1 MALHNS
7 AIRDV
12 LEFKNK
18 QFELKG
24 DSVLGTSAS
33 SKHGF
38 YGTTAVVQ
46 ASGAAQAAS
55 SAPTAYTAPVAGGAV
70 GVTSAAATDL
80 DTAAAAIATLVAE
93 VTTLTAEVNA
103 IRTVLVNLGLM
114 KGSA

>member
-1 MALHNS
+1 MALHSS

-12 LEFKNK
+12 LIFKDK
-18 QFELKG
+18 QIKLKG
-24 DSVLGTSAS
+24 DSVLGTSTS

-38 YGTTAVVQ
+38 YGTTPVVQ
-46 ASGAAQAAS
+46 ASGATQAAS
-55 SAPTAYTAPVAGGAV
+55 SDPTAYTAPVPGGAV

-80 DTAAAAIATLVAE
+80 DTAAAALVTLVGE